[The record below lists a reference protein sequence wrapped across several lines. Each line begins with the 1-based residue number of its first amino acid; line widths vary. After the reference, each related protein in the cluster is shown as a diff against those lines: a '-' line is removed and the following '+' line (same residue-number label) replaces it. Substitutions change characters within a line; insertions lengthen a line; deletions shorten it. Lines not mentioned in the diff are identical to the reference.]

1 MVLSHQI
8 KDHEAGMA
16 NSYSRM
22 TTQEPYLDTQPF
34 FLLCHWG
41 PSGLW
46 AGVSFHHTVNT
57 HPLDFFQVS
66 VVISVCNLFQHLSP
80 DLGQWT
86 FVPHPGLHLISFA
99 T

>member
-1 MVLSHQI
+1 MVLLRQI
-8 KDHEAGMA
+8 EGHEAGMA

-22 TTQEPYLDTQPF
+22 TAREPYLKTQPF

-57 HPLDFFQVS
+57 HPLGFFQVS
-66 VVISVCNLFQHLSP
+66 VVISFCTSFNIYCLTWVNGLSFP
-80 DLGQWT
+80 ILGCT
-86 FVPHPGLHLISFA
+86 
-99 T
+99 